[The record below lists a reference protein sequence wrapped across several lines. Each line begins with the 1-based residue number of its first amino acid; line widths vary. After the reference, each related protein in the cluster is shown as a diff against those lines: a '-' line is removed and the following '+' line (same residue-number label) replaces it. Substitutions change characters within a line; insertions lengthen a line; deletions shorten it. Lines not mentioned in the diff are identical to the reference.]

1 MTKPQDIKQVD
12 VEADDD
18 SVEDDLAIL
27 KNMNIDEDFNI
38 WDDFRASIAISQK
51 KRGSVD
57 AVYSNKR
64 GSSGQESSIDIGDS
78 CRSSIDIGDSCSST
92 RAVVSGVQESKR
104 FNVSELAISE
114 IDVYNDN
121 KGGDK
126 GSNSSDI
133 KSVKGTCPDTPSTLT
148 QGELKD
154 ISLWNTRLARDTVYS
169 RYYFPEKW
177 ELRELKTIEKF
188 LELEKDT
195 PWLNEPGRETTKQT
209 VGDVFFPG
217 DHDAKSVLLKR
228 GPILFDG
235 VDERE
240 MLLFTHGFL
249 LSRLEFDSLL
259 NLIFTINS
267 ENPECLNPK
276 QLRERFNQID
286 TDESGSLDRCELK
299 ELFNSMGVP
308 IGERALG
315 SIMERFDKDVDGT
328 IEFEEFAEVMNEL
341 TPKKEMSSTWS
352 LGSLQKTVGGM
363 LKKSMSGPKQHKL
376 DCAYPLSDIER
387 IESINMCS
395 SQNTDFF
402 AHSSW
407 ADLVFAIFVKG
418 RDEPL
423 IMVCS
428 KPEHRRAWVDAFK
441 TVCIKS
447 LQLRA
452 ENGSRIAKK
461 IRKQVGWEHK
471 LIQSSLFSLV
481 LCKEVS
487 CLKEQLAKD
496 SSDINIDEHDEYGGY
511 TALHYATMVGDIDKA
526 KLLLLN
532 RARVNEHDNDS
543 KTPLDHAVLSE
554 NREMIHLLE
563 SFGGKTNASDVLFK
577 SAVEEQ
583 KRIKSETTSPKTQAK
598 KTIDKA
604 KDAASVISQGM
615 SALRERGERL
625 EKLDNT
631 TSNLNNE
638 AANYADMARQLK
650 EKNKKKAGFLGM

>member
-1 MTKPQDIKQVD
+1 MTKPQDTKQVD

-51 KRGSVD
+51 KRGSVE

-64 GSSGQESSIDIGDS
+64 GSSGQE
-78 CRSSIDIGDSCSST
+78 SIDIGDSCSST

-114 IDVYNDN
+114 IDVYNDRKGED
-121 KGGDK
+121 KGG
-126 GSNSSDI
+126 NSSNI
-133 KSVKGTCPDTPSTLT
+133 NKVKACPDTPSTLT

-341 TPKKEMSSTWS
+341 TPKKETSSSWS

-395 SQNTDFF
+395 SQDTDFF

-428 KPEHRRAWVDAFK
+428 KPEHRAAWVDAFK
-441 TVCIKS
+441 TVCVKS

-461 IRKQVGWEHK
+461 IRKLVGWQHK
-471 LIQSSLFSLV
+471 LIQSSIFSLV
-481 LCKEVS
+481 LCKDVS
-487 CLKEQLAKD
+487 CLKEQLTKD

-511 TALHYATMVGDIDKA
+511 TALHYATIVGDIDKA

-554 NREMIHLLE
+554 NREMIQLLE
-563 SFGGKTNASDVLFK
+563 RHGGKTNASDVLFK

-583 KRIKSETTSPKTQAK
+583 KRITSETTSPKTQAK

-604 KDAASVISQGM
+604 TSAMAQGM